1 MADRRPATPKP
12 TGPKPPHP
20 PARTTAHAARTY
32 ARGLQAED
40 KAAERLVALGFE
52 ILARR
57 VRTKAG
63 EVDLIARL
71 GDLLVF
77 CEVKVRADLATAG
90 ESLLPRQ
97 RRRIAAAAEAYLA
110 DHPELAAL
118 NMRFDAVL
126 MTNAGQMEHVPG
138 AFDASF

>member
-1 MADRRPATPKP
+1 MPDTGAAPPPDAGKLRRRAAHDR
-12 TGPKPPHP
+12 GI
-20 PARTTAHAARTY
+20 
-32 ARGLQAED
+32 QAEER
-40 KAAERLVALGFE
+40 AATLLGAHGFD

-57 VRTKAG
+57 VRTRAG
-63 EVDLIARL
+63 EIDLVARQ

-77 CEVKVRADLATAG
+77 CEVKLRARLDDAAF
-90 ESLLPRQ
+90 SLQPRQ

-126 MTNAGQMEHVPG
+126 LARTGAAEHLPG
-138 AFDASF
+138 AFEMDV

>member
-1 MADRRPATPKP
+1 MAERRPGAPKP
-12 TGPKPPHP
+12 
-20 PARTTAHAARTY
+20 ARSTARSTAHAARTY

-40 KAAERLVALGFE
+40 QAAGLMGALGFE
-52 ILARR
+52 ILGRR

-126 MTNAGQMEHVPG
+126 MTTAGEMEHLPG
-138 AFDASF
+138 AFDATF

>member
-1 MADRRPATPKP
+1 MPETPAGPPPDAGKLRRRA
-12 TGPKPPHP
+12 
-20 PARTTAHAARTY
+20 AHD
-32 ARGLQAED
+32 RGLAGEER
-40 KAAERLVALGFE
+40 AATLLGAHGFQ

-63 EVDLIARL
+63 EIDLIARQ

-77 CEVKVRADLATAG
+77 CEVKLRARLDDAAF
-90 ESLLPRQ
+90 SLQPRQ

-110 DHPELAAL
+110 EHPELSAL

-126 MTNAGQMEHVPG
+126 LARTGEAEHLPG
-138 AFDASF
+138 AFEMDV

>member
-1 MADRRPATPKP
+1 MAERRPAAPKP
-12 TGPKPPHP
+12 
-20 PARTTAHAARTY
+20 ARSTARSTAHAARTY
-32 ARGLQAED
+32 ARGLAAED
-40 KAAERLVALGFE
+40 KAAGLLVALGFE

-110 DHPELAAL
+110 EHPELSTL

-126 MTNAGQMEHVPG
+126 MTNSGEMEHLPG
-138 AFDASF
+138 AFDAEF